1 MQELFHLH
9 SLLSK
14 KAFLGVFTRVEIA
27 VISDKL
33 IFSFVRSTHFVLVC
47 FVLFLFFPASP
58 SRKVGFRI
66 ISCDL
71 LYIFMRA
78 YMCMRIVVVSPSGFR
93 CSVTF
98 LSLCLLG
105 TILNNWFLTFSMLTP
120 LIILANSADGII
132 QYLIRY
138 SGAGKC
144 YFRF

>member
-1 MQELFHLH
+1 M
-9 SLLSK
+9 LSK

-33 IFSFVRSTHFVLVC
+33 ISNSLRFTHFVLVC
-47 FVLFLFFPASP
+47 FVLFLFFFPASP
-58 SRKVGFRI
+58 SRKVAFRI
-66 ISCDL
+66 ISCNL
-71 LYIFMRA
+71 LYMFVRA

-98 LSLCLLG
+98 LSLYLLG
-105 TILNNWFLTFSMLTP
+105 TILNTWFLTFSMLTP
-120 LIILANSADGII
+120 LIILANSTDGII

>member
-1 MQELFHLH
+1 M
-9 SLLSK
+9 LSK

-58 SRKVGFRI
+58 SRKVAFRI

-71 LYIFMRA
+71 LYMFMRA

-98 LSLCLLG
+98 LSLYLLG

>member
-1 MQELFHLH
+1 M
-9 SLLSK
+9 
-14 KAFLGVFTRVEIA
+14 
-27 VISDKL
+27 
-33 IFSFVRSTHFVLVC
+33 
-47 FVLFLFFPASP
+47 
-58 SRKVGFRI
+58 
-66 ISCDL
+66 
-71 LYIFMRA
+71 FMRA

-98 LSLCLLG
+98 LSLYLSG

>member
-1 MQELFHLH
+1 M
-9 SLLSK
+9 LSK
-14 KAFLGVFTRVEIA
+14 KAFLGVFTRVEIVA
-27 VISDKL
+27 ISDKL
-33 IFSFVRSTHFVLVC
+33 ISSSLRSTHFVLVC
-47 FVLFLFFPASP
+47 FVLFLFLFFPASP
-58 SRKVGFRI
+58 SRKVAFRI

-71 LYIFMRA
+71 LYMFMRA

-98 LSLCLLG
+98 LSLYLLG

>member
-1 MQELFHLH
+1 M
-9 SLLSK
+9 LSK
-14 KAFLGVFTRVEIA
+14 KAFFGVFTRVEIA

-47 FVLFLFFPASP
+47 FLFLFLFFPASP
-58 SRKVGFRI
+58 SRKVAFRI

-71 LYIFMRA
+71 LYMFMRA
-78 YMCMRIVVVSPSGFR
+78 YMCMRIVVVCPSGFR

-120 LIILANSADGII
+120 LIILANSADEII